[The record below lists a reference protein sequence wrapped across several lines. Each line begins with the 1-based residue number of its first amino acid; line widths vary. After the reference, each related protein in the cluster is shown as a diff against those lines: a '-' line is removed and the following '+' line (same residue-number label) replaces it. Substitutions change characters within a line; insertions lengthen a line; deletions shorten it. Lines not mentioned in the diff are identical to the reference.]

1 MFFSKQG
8 SDKESGVDSRQTE
21 SVSDYVQRKFKK
33 EEVKVKTMEEKEV
46 DEEMVALDKE
56 VEYMIER
63 KLKEFSFETKED
75 LVHYPEEQD
84 LEKAILKLVE
94 DYKVCRK
101 MGMGEEA
108 MSLRHSLKELKF
120 AKQHLV

>member
-75 LVHYPEEQD
+75 LVHYPEE
-84 LEKAILKLVE
+84 
-94 DYKVCRK
+94 
-101 MGMGEEA
+101 
-108 MSLRHSLKELKF
+108 
-120 AKQHLV
+120 